1 MDSALRAAY
10 DEPFV
15 IFGIPPA
22 GWQANNARPGALAI
36 NPQTGAMW
44 RNIGTLAAPVWA
56 LSPILGAFSHY
67 QSGLYYGPQS
77 GSTTTSAP
85 ANNNMRCAPFV
96 VNRTIRIDRL
106 AIEVTTSGSADASE
120 RLGIYADDGA
130 GSPAALVLNAGTVNG
145 LDSTGAKTITVDQE
159 LAPGLYWLAAVCQGA
174 TTPPTLR
181 AITHPYPQVPASSG
195 AGVFAPA
202 GWQRASGISGALP
215 NPISS
220 GGAIDTGITSAP
232 RVTVRIA

>member
-22 GWQANNARPGALAI
+22 AWQANNAHPGALAI
-36 NPQTGAMW
+36 NPQTGAIW

-56 LSPILGAFSHY
+56 LSPILGAFAHY
-67 QSGLYYGPQS
+67 QSGLYYGTQS

-85 ANNNMRCAPFV
+85 ANNNMRTSPFV

-106 AIEVTTSGSADASE
+106 AIEVTNNGSADAAY
-120 RLGIYADDGA
+120 RLGIYADDGNGRA
-130 GSPAALVLNAGTVNG
+130 NALVLDAGTVTG
-145 LDSTGAKTITVDQE
+145 LDSTGAKTITVDQA

-174 TTPPTLR
+174 TTPPTVR
-181 AITHPYPQVPASSG
+181 AITNPYPQVGASSG

-215 NPISS
+215 NPITS
-220 GGAIDTGITSAP
+220 GGAIDTGITTAP
-232 RVTVRIA
+232 KVSVRIV